1 MAVSGSGNPVNHR
14 TRDGRRARLLLGALA
29 VAGGWAAFDTC
40 LGARR
45 ITRAMAAGGRSRTRS
60 IQRAF
65 PVEAGETVMLGD
77 SITADGDWTAALPD
91 RRVRN
96 RGIAWDTTADL
107 LERLDD
113 SLTGPPEVAVIL
125 IGTNDLEFGVAH
137 AQTVRNTC
145 LILDRISAV
154 APATRVVLQAV
165 LPRSDRYNTL
175 VAPLNAALARVCGE
189 RQVEFLDLTVH
200 FTGPDGRLEPTMTDD
215 GLHPNDV
222 GHHRWVELLR
232 EVLGS

>member
-1 MAVSGSGNPVNHR
+1 MKRGTG
-14 TRDGRRARLLLGALA
+14 DGRRTRRLLLA
-29 VAGGWAAFDTC
+29 VAVAAGWAAFDTY

-45 ITRAMAAGGRSRTRS
+45 ITRAIAAGGRSRTRS

-77 SITADGDWTAALPD
+77 SITADGDWTAAIPD

-96 RGIAWDTTADL
+96 RGIPWDTTADL
-107 LERLDD
+107 LERLDE
-113 SLTGPPEVAVIL
+113 SLTGPPEAVVIL

-145 LILDRISAV
+145 LILDRISSTV
-154 APATRVVLQAV
+154 PGTRVVLQTV

-189 RQVEFLDLTVH
+189 RDVEFLDLTVH
-200 FTGPDGRLEPTMTDD
+200 FAGSDGRLEPAMTDD
-215 GLHPNDV
+215 GLHPNGT
-222 GHHRWVELLR
+222 GHRRWAELLR
-232 EVLGS
+232 GVLGP